1 MKKTAT
7 LLVSCPDKKG
17 IIQAVTKFLL
27 SHNANILHANQHLD
41 TENNLFLMRLEWDV
55 ADFSLCE
62 NEFHLILKKLLK
74 NMPWTGG

>member
-41 TENNLFLMRLEWDV
+41 TEKQFIFDETRV
-55 ADFSLCE
+55 GCC
-62 NEFHLILKKLLK
+62 
-74 NMPWTGG
+74 

>member
-41 TENNLFLMRLEWDV
+41 TENNLFLM
-55 ADFSLCE
+55 
-62 NEFHLILKKLLK
+62 KLSVSQFVLLFFRTK
-74 NMPWTGG
+74 IVPLSNFL